1 MEGKMRSIYN
11 ALGRMVLIA
20 LFAVVL
26 TIIPANKAY
35 ASGTAT
41 IGDYTYYLNDST
53 FKATVEG
60 YVGAGGDISIPSTV
74 EYDSKTYSVTG
85 IGYQAFSGCTG
96 LTSVN
101 IPDGVTS
108 IGQNAFLGCTGL
120 TSVNIPDGVT
130 GIGQQAFMYCAGL
143 TSVNI
148 PNGVTGIGNKAFSDC
163 TGLTSVNIPGS
174 VTSLD
179 RNVFMNCT
187 SLSNVTI
194 SYGISEITWSMFY
207 NCSSLTDIE
216 IPNSV
221 TEIDNSAF
229 FGCSSLTDI
238 EIPNSVTIIG
248 SDIFKNCSSL
258 SELYYPAGLSINDAG
273 LNQNANITNIISY
286 ATNTDDT
293 ITLTVENIADNTNAL
308 TLPST
313 YREKTVSAIN
323 CAPGVNKLT
332 ITSNIPPQTIHT
344 DCLLSKVSDLS
355 LPTNWVWDDADKN
368 TALTA
373 DTPVTAT
380 AVYNG
385 LDKAIYSNTEVEITI
400 TTTHTGNTTV
410 QSAKAATCKEKGY
423 TGDTYCL
430 SCDKKIS
437 DGSEIAKLANHT
449 FSMGVVTKEATVT
462 ENGVKTYACLICD
475 ETRTEVIPKL
485 VAPSQ
490 EDPKEETEMIPEE
503 TPEETPS
510 LEDTPEMQPEEIPD
524 TDEESSTPV
533 EPGEET
539 EEIEDTSSDEEETTA
554 PVVQPDST
562 DKELSKDKTDESDFN
577 ILFVIVPVVVLAGAG
592 GIGFV
597 FFKKKK

>member
-1 MEGKMRSIYN
+1 M
-11 ALGRMVLIA
+11 
-20 LFAVVL
+20 
-26 TIIPANKAY
+26 
-35 ASGTAT
+35 
-41 IGDYTYYLNDST
+41 
-53 FKATVEG
+53 
-60 YVGAGGDISIPSTV
+60 
-74 EYDSKTYSVTG
+74 
-85 IGYQAFSGCTG
+85 
-96 LTSVN
+96 
-101 IPDGVTS
+101 
-108 IGQNAFLGCTGL
+108 
-120 TSVNIPDGVT
+120 
-130 GIGQQAFMYCAGL
+130 
-143 TSVNI
+143 
-148 PNGVTGIGNKAFSDC
+148 
-163 TGLTSVNIPGS
+163 
-174 VTSLD
+174 
-179 RNVFMNCT
+179 
-187 SLSNVTI
+187 
-194 SYGISEITWSMFY
+194 
-207 NCSSLTDIE
+207 
-216 IPNSV
+216 
-221 TEIDNSAF
+221 
-229 FGCSSLTDI
+229 
-238 EIPNSVTIIG
+238 
-248 SDIFKNCSSL
+248 
-258 SELYYPAGLSINDAG
+258 SINNAG
-273 LNQNANITNIISY
+273 LNSSANITNIISY
-286 ATNTDDT
+286 AVNTDDT
-293 ITLTVENIADNTNAL
+293 ITLTVENIADGTNAL
-308 TLPST
+308 ALPST
-313 YREKTVSAIN
+313 YRGKTVSAIN

-462 ENGVKTYACLICD
+462 EDGVKTYACLMCD

-490 EDPKEETEMIPEE
+490 EGPKEETEMIPEE

-533 EPGEET
+533 EPEKEKETSEDDVTDVTEET